1 MSQNTNGINLDSEGF
16 DPINLERM
24 SISEWIKLDSEAN
37 IVLVFRKEIYLINA
51 SVAHGVLL
59 EKLYVE
65 CDEDNEPILDKNTIT
80 GDLYGIYFD
89 LKDIGIPDLTCE
101 KYDWDNVIMKN
112 VDSKF
117 FIIEEDKDY
126 PTIRIT
132 NMDINKCEASKPVTV
147 GIISEIEI
155 LPATLLPKAVGGTR
169 KKKIRRSKM
178 KGKSKKVNIRKTKNQ
193 NKKAKIRKTK
203 KVN

>member
-1 MSQNTNGINLDSEGF
+1 MSNEINLDSEGF

-24 SISEWIKLDSEAN
+24 SISEWIKLDSESN
-37 IVLVFRKEIYLINA
+37 VVLVFRKEIYLINA
-51 SVAHGVLL
+51 SVSDGVLS

-65 CDEDNEPILDKNTIT
+65 CGEDNEPILDKNTKT
-80 GDLYGIYFD
+80 GEDLFGIYYD
-89 LKDIGIPDLTCE
+89 LKDIGIPDLICE
-101 KYDWDNVIMKN
+101 NDNWEKTIMNN

-132 NMDINKCEASKPVTV
+132 NIDINQCEASKLVTV

-155 LPATLLPKAVGGTR
+155 LPSTLLPTAIGGTR
-169 KKKIRRSKM
+169 KKKVRRSKT
-178 KGKSKKVNIRKTKNQ
+178 KGKSKKVNIRKTKKR